1 MRLIA
6 LTAGEAQGR
15 QPEIVA
21 VYRAAFAP
29 PPYNRGESAVGR
41 FAESFARHCR
51 QPGFQCLAVELAPG
65 RPIAGFAYGY
75 RSQPGQWWHDH
86 VAATLGEKLTRRW
99 LGDCFELVELAVH
112 PASQGQGAGSRLH
125 DGLLGGRRQRTAAL
139 STIQAETTALQ
150 LYRRRGW
157 VTVLED
163 FFFPGVATPFLIM
176 GLDLA
181 KAGWRAPA
189 GGIAPER

>member
-1 MRLIA
+1 MRLMW
-6 LTAGEAQGR
+6 LQAGEALRR
-15 QPEIVA
+15 QLEIVA

-41 FAESFARHCR
+41 FAETFPRHCH
-51 QPGFQCLAVELAPG
+51 QPDFHFLAAQAGPG

-75 RSQPGQWWHDH
+75 QSQPGQWWHDH
-86 VAATLGEKLTRRW
+86 VAATLGETLTRRW
-99 LGDCFELVELAVH
+99 LGDCFELVELAVQ

-125 DGLLGGRRQRTAAL
+125 DSLLAGRRQRTAAL

-157 VTVLED
+157 VTLLD
-163 FFFPGVATPFLIM
+163 HFYFPGVAIPFLIM

-181 KAGWRAPA
+181 SDG
-189 GGIAPER
+189 